1 MQRAYLLIATA
12 IIEAGTGLL
21 LLVLPS
27 APIAMLLGIGSAA
40 PETLL
45 VGRVAGAALLAL
57 GIACW
62 PAQGDRK
69 GPAQFGLLIGILIY
83 DVTAAG
89 LLTYAGLALGMTGI
103 ALWPAVAL
111 HTALAVWCALCLR
124 GAMTAQRA
132 ANPSDVDRRT

>member
-111 HTALAVWCALCLR
+111 HTALAVWCALC
-124 GAMTAQRA
+124 
-132 ANPSDVDRRT
+132 